1 MNSELS
7 QTRGFLAVVS
17 RWGQL
22 IGMSLGRP
30 ERTAVVDRP
39 RVSPTPGRGPAG
51 LQITVTQELLAPG
64 TIFSLGGA
72 LDATA
77 HAPLLAQASQAYAQ
91 GQREL
96 VLDLR
101 DVSAVTTGGLLALY
115 SVAEV
120 FAGRRPPEPADGWS
134 ALYGMSSDLEQAQPS
149 AAVRLVNVT
158 PPVARALAATHLQQ
172 LLVS

>member
-7 QTRGFLAVVS
+7 QTHGFLAVVS

-22 IGMSLGRP
+22 IGMSLRRSDRAAV
-30 ERTAVVDRP
+30 EAMVATAD
-39 RVSPTPGRGPAG
+39 
-51 LQITVTQELLAPG
+51 LQFTAAQELPASPAVFYL
-64 TIFSLGGA
+64 SGA
-72 LDATA
+72 LDAAA
-77 HAPLLAQASQAYAQ
+77 HAPLLARATQAYAQ

-96 VLDLR
+96 VLDLCE
-101 DVSAVTTGGLLALY
+101 VSAVTTGGLLALY

-134 ALYGMSSDLEQAQPS
+134 ALYEMASKLERAQPS
-149 AAVRLVNVT
+149 AAVRLANVT
-158 PPVARALAATHLQQ
+158 PPVARALAASQLPQ